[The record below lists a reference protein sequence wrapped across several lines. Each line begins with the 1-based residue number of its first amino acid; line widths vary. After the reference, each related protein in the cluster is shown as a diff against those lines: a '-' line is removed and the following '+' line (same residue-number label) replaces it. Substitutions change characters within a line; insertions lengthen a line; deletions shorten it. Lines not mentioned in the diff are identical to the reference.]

1 MIEFYE
7 NGDEMKYSST
17 RDHNNVVS
25 ASQAI
30 LQGLAQDGGLF
41 VPDHFPSY
49 DLNWDQ
55 LKDYSY
61 QELAYF
67 ILKPYLSDFTD
78 QQIKDCIEAAYD
90 DKFDTSLI
98 APLKKVGPA
107 YHLELFH
114 GPTLA
119 FKDMALSIL
128 PHLMKCSTDIQK
140 IDRDIVILTAT
151 SGDTGKAAMEGFADV
166 EGTKIIVFYPKG
178 GVSSIQE
185 KQMLT
190 QTGDNTY
197 VVSIRGNFD
206 DAQTEVKRLFNH
218 ADLTADLLQAGAQ
231 FSSANS
237 MNIGRLLPQIVY
249 YFYAYAQL
257 VKHQAIEAGQPIHV
271 SVPTG
276 NFGNILAAY
285 YGKQSGLPIDQFICA
300 SNENK
305 VLFDF
310 FNDFTYD
317 KNRDFV
323 LTSSPSMDILV
334 SSNFERLVYHALGQ
348 DSQKLKA
355 VMEQLDQE
363 GHYTIDPSDRQVFSD
378 FIGQFTSEN
387 ETADEIRQ
395 VYDQEDY
402 LMDTHTAV
410 ASRALKKAQ
419 DEGLDS
425 TTPAVVVSTASP
437 FKFPASVLEA
447 IGKDSSSLSDAEVLA
462 AVEEAAHVT
471 LPQAMADI
479 INADILHD
487 LTIDVDQMYQTV
499 KDIVIT
505 D

>member
-1 MIEFYE
+1 
-7 NGDEMKYSST
+7 MKYVST
-17 RDHNNVVS
+17 RDHSNVVT

-41 VPDHFPSY
+41 VPQDFPQY
-49 DLNWDQ
+49 QLDWDS

-78 QQIKDCIEAAYD
+78 QQIQDCIQAAYD
-90 DKFDTSLI
+90 QKFDTDVI
-98 APLKKVGPA
+98 APLQKVGDN

-128 PHLMKCSTDIQK
+128 PYLIKTASIIQD
-140 IDRDIVILTAT
+140 IDRDIIILTAT

-190 QTGDNTY
+190 QKGDNTY
-197 VVSIRGNFD
+197 VLSIVGNFD

-218 ADLTADLLQAGAQ
+218 PQLTADLATHGAQ

-249 YFYAYAQL
+249 YFYAYCQL
-257 VKHQAIEAGQPIHV
+257 IKSKDIEAGESFNV

-285 YGKQSGLPIDQFICA
+285 YAKQSGLPIDILVCA

-305 VLFDF
+305 VLYDF
-310 FNDFTYD
+310 FQSFEYD
-317 KNRDFV
+317 KNREFF

-334 SSNFERLVYHALGQ
+334 SSNFERLVYHALGEDDQ
-348 DSQKLKA
+348 RLKHLMEELEEKGKYQIDSQ
-355 VMEQLDQE
+355 DQAA
-363 GHYTIDPSDRQVFSD
+363 FND
-378 FIGQFTSEN
+378 FIGQYTSQE
-387 ETADEIRQ
+387 ETSAEIRQ
-395 VYDQEDY
+395 VYEATSY
-402 LMDTHTAV
+402 LMDPHTAV
-410 ASRALKKAQ
+410 ASQALKKAST
-419 DEGLDS
+419 EGLSDR
-425 TTPAVVVSTASP
+425 PAVIVSTASP
-437 FKFPASVLEA
+437 FKFPEAVLQA
-447 IGKDSSSLSDAEVLA
+447 IGQETRDLTDKAILQ
-462 AVEEAAHVT
+462 AVEKAAGVEM
-471 LPQAMADI
+471 PAAMAE
-479 INADILHD
+479 ILSSPIRHQT
-487 LTIDVDQMYQTV
+487 TIEVDQMYQQV
-499 KDIVIT
+499 LDIVSQ